1 MTTVK
6 IRGKEPVMLSAH
18 ISSFL
23 KLINSVLDDISG
35 GIASSHHLHN
45 VRCGI
50 ANILG
55 LLEYNDELV
64 QKADQL
70 TRRAGDYITYHDLL
84 TARDSDRSQAEDVNR
99 LHIAREALA
108 AFRSAVEQGQPN
120 PRVRTLGLA

>member
-1 MTTVK
+1 
-6 IRGKEPVMLSAH
+6 MLTAH

-23 KLINSVLDDISG
+23 KLIDSVLDDISG
-35 GIASSHHLHN
+35 GIVSSHHLHN
-45 VRCGI
+45 VRCGT
-50 ANILG
+50 ANILS
-55 LLEYNDELV
+55 LLEYNDELA

-70 TRRAGDYITYHDLL
+70 SRRAGDYITHHDLL
-84 TARDSDRSQAEDVNR
+84 TSRVTDRTQEEDVSR

>member
-1 MTTVK
+1 MLTT
-6 IRGKEPVMLSAH
+6 H
-18 ISSFL
+18 IASFL
-23 KLINSVLDDISG
+23 QLIDTVLADISR

-50 ANILG
+50 ENILG

-70 TRRAGDYITYHDLL
+70 SRRAGDYIKYHDVM
-84 TARDSDRSQAEDVNR
+84 TSQIAEATEIEDVSR

-108 AFRSAVEQGQPN
+108 TFRSALERSRPN
-120 PRVRTLGLA
+120 RRVRTLGLA